1 MQSMFGKVIMA
12 AAVGVFATLAASTA
26 NAENKVN
33 VPFSFQV
40 AGKTLPAG
48 NYNVTHDSTG
58 SFVTLRNVNATQSFT
73 WLLTPGLPDGSAK
86 KIALRF
92 DDRDGSHVLQ
102 SIQFDSLITPRI
114 DKSAKTAV
122 DRDPNGQ

>member
-1 MQSMFGKVIMA
+1 MQSMFRKIVMA
-12 AAVGVFATLAASTA
+12 AAVGAFATLAASTA

-48 NYNVTHDSTG
+48 SYNVSHDSTNA
-58 SFVTLRNVNATQSFT
+58 FVTLRNENSTKSFT
-73 WLLTPGLPDGSAK
+73 WLLTPGLPDGAPK

-92 DDRDGSHVLQ
+92 DSRNGGHVLQ
-102 SIQFDSLITPRI
+102 SIQFESLVTPRI
-114 DKSAKTAV
+114 DNASKSA
-122 DRDPNGQ
+122 DRGPDGQ

>member
-1 MQSMFGKVIMA
+1 MQSMFRKVVMA

-48 NYNVTHDSTG
+48 NYNISHDSTG

-73 WLLTPGLPDGSAK
+73 WLLTPGLPDGASK

-92 DDRDGSHVLQ
+92 DDRNGGHVLQ
-102 SIQFDSLITPRI
+102 SVQFNSMITPRL
-114 DKSAKTAV
+114 DDAKKIAS

>member
-1 MQSMFGKVIMA
+1 MQSMFRKVVMA

-48 NYNVTHDSTG
+48 NYNISHDSTG

-73 WLLTPGLPDGSAK
+73 WLL
-86 KIALRF
+86 
-92 DDRDGSHVLQ
+92 DRE
-102 SIQFDSLITPRI
+102 IP
-114 DKSAKTAV
+114 A
-122 DRDPNGQ
+122 P